1 MHIDLDDVENFVAL
15 GHTFGSHAVAP
26 VEWPMVWTE
35 PEQTLVEGGEEIV
48 IPPEV
53 EDAGIGPELTAVI
66 GEDLHRATP
75 AEAEEAVS
83 ALTVS
88 NDISATGAW
97 PGHPGGDVTSPAY
110 KMFPT
115 FRPVLTEG
123 VPYDGSDEERAIT
136 AHIDGETTADSTTEE
151 MRFTLGE
158 MVADVSRVLQLE
170 AGDMVALGEPHAEG
184 TLRGAEEVTCEIE
197 GVGELSNPIRESEDE
212 RVSGLNG

>member
-1 MHIDLDDVENFVAL
+1 MHIDLDDVGTFVAL

-26 VEWPMVWTE
+26 VDWPMVWTE
-35 PEQTLVEGGEEIV
+35 PEQALVPEGEAVV
-48 IPPEV
+48 IPPEI
-53 EDAGIGPELTAVI
+53 EDASIGPELTAVL
-66 GEDLHRATP
+66 GEELHRATP
-75 AEAEEAVS
+75 AEAEKAVS
-83 ALTVS
+83 ALTVT

-136 AHIDGETTADSTTEE
+136 AHIDGETASESTTEE

-184 TLRGAEEVTCEIE
+184 TLRGAAEVTCEIE
-197 GVGELSNPIRESEDE
+197 GVGELSNPVRESDAE
-212 RVSGLNG
+212 RVPGLDG

>member
-1 MHIDLDDVENFVAL
+1 MDIDLDAVENFVAL

-35 PEQTLVEGGEEIV
+35 PEQTLVEEGEEIV

-75 AEAEEAVS
+75 AEAEDAVS

-88 NDISATGAW
+88 NDISATGPW

-123 VPYDGSDEERAIT
+123 VPYDGIDEERAIT
-136 AHIDGETTADSTTEE
+136 AQIDGETAADSTTEE

-184 TLRGAEEVTCEIE
+184 TLRGAGDVTCEIE

-212 RVSGLNG
+212 RVPGLDG